1 MPLTKFINGTQHES
15 PFVCA
20 RHDGEYGHQIDQALS
35 YQDQIRCYA
44 SLTQGSDIVSQSIM
58 TRSIIVIVSKTRQ
71 LHHVTIKPH
80 RHQRR

>member
-1 MPLTKFINGTQHES
+1 MPLTKFINDTQHES

-58 TRSIIVIVSKTRQ
+58 TRQHHCHRQ
-71 LHHVTIKPH
+71 
-80 RHQRR
+80 